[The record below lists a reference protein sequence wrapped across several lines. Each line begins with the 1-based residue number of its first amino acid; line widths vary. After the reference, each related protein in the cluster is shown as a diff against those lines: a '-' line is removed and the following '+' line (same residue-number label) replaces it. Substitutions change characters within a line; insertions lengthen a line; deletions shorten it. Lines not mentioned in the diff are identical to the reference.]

1 VRLAAPSLGGL
12 LVKERRA
19 RPRYKPGEIV
29 PGTGVYKIYH
39 NAHRL
44 MHEAA
49 LIENSLFPKCR
60 KCKDA
65 VRFVLARPT
74 RGKSVLPFRSTELL
88 EEYEDGEGKSVK
100 AG

>member
-1 VRLAAPSLGGL
+1 M
-12 LVKERRA
+12 KERRD

-29 PGTGVYKIYH
+29 PRTGVYKIYH

-49 LIENSLFPKCR
+49 LIENALFPKCR
-60 KCKDA
+60 KCKDS
-65 VRFVLARPT
+65 VRFVLARPIQ
-74 RGKSVLPFRSTELL
+74 GKPVLPFRPTELL
-88 EEYEDGEGKSVK
+88 EEYEGGEEKSVN

>member
-1 VRLAAPSLGGL
+1 M
-12 LVKERRA
+12 KERRA

-60 KCKDA
+60 KCKNA

-74 RGKSVLPFRSTELL
+74 RGKSVLPFRPTELL
-88 EEYEDGEGKSVK
+88 EEYEGGEEKSVK